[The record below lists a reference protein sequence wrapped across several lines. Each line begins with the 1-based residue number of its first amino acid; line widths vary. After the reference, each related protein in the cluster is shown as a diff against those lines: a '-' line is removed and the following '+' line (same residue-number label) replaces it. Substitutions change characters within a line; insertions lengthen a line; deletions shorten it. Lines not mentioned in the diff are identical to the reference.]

1 MLLLDQNVWLI
12 ERTRLL
18 KHRSRATSRR
28 EDVDA
33 DTAPDD
39 ILIEMLLCNQV
50 LLTRTD
56 RPTVQYLHCG
66 MSNRQNWRGV
76 SGYE

>member
-1 MLLLDQNVWLI
+1 VVD
-12 ERTRLL
+12 
-18 KHRSRATSRR
+18 RAHTAAETPIPCDFPP